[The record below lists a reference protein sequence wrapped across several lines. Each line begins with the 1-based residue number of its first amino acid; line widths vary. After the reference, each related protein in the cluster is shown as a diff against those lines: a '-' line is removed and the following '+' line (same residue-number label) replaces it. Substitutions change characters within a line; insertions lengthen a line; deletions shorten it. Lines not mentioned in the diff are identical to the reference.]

1 MRLHRALL
9 GDQGAPIYGALIFGS
24 GVVLTFSMPWAS
36 RLSELIS
43 QPWHPFP
50 LPFLLTYTFFSAMVA
65 LNRGAS
71 VVPNDGLR
79 PRVIPLALLRVAL
92 GHLLVL
98 PLVTYS
104 RVLFPGGASALV
116 AVVGYVL
123 LIGVLLTHV
132 GILFEVHTAR
142 RVRSSSVLRFGF
154 LLVYTGVP
162 LLALTSHAGG
172 IRRIALVSPMEAV
185 RLLLAG
191 STTAAER
198 MVVFLVPGIL
208 SIILLFLAM
217 RLCKRRRDG

>member
-1 MRLHRALL
+1 MKPYRALL
-9 GDQGAPIYGALIFGS
+9 GDHGAPIYAALIFGC
-24 GVVLTFSMPWAS
+24 GLVLTFSMPWAS

-50 LPFLLTYTFFSAMVA
+50 LPFLLTYTFFSAVVA

-79 PRVIPLALLRVAL
+79 PMGVPLALLRVAF

-98 PLVTYS
+98 PLVAYS
-104 RVLFPGGASALV
+104 RVLFPGGAGALV
-116 AVVGYVL
+116 VVVGYVL
-123 LIGVLLTHV
+123 LIGVLQAHV
-132 GILFEVHTAR
+132 GILLEVHTAR

-154 LLVYTGVP
+154 LLLYMGVP
-162 LLALTSHAGG
+162 LLALTSHARG

-185 RLLLAG
+185 RVLLAG
-191 STTAAER
+191 SSTAAER

-208 SIILLFLAM
+208 SITLLFLAM
-217 RLCKRRRDG
+217 RLCKGRRDG

>member
-9 GDQGAPIYGALIFGS
+9 GDHGTPIYAALILGS

-36 RLSELIS
+36 RLSELIT

-50 LPFLLTYTFFSAMVA
+50 LPFLLTYTFLSAVVA

-79 PRVIPLALLRVAL
+79 SLSVPLALLRVAL

-104 RVLFPGGASALV
+104 RVLFPGGASALA
-116 AVVGYVL
+116 AVVGYVV
-123 LIGVLLTHV
+123 LIGVFLAHV
-132 GILFEVHTAR
+132 GVLLEVRTAR
-142 RVRSSSVLRFGF
+142 RVKSSSMLRFGF
-154 LLVYTGVP
+154 LLLYMGMP
-162 LLALTSHAGG
+162 LLALTSHVGA

-185 RLLLAG
+185 RILLAG
-191 STTAAER
+191 SSTAAEQT
-198 MVVFLVPGIL
+198 VVFLVPGVL
-208 SIILLFLAM
+208 SVILLCLAM
-217 RLCKRRRDG
+217 RLQRRKCNG